1 MKASVPLILLLL
13 AAIATSLSIFGE
25 GGFTNLS
32 ALRRSVEIQRQR
44 NSDVRESVESMK
56 QEVHRIESD
65 PRALEKAARNELGL
79 ARPNE
84 IVVVFDEESKE

>member
-1 MKASVPLILLLL
+1 MKASVPLILLIL
-13 AAIATSLSIFGE
+13 AAIATSLSIFRE